1 MSEKKKKKTYTELA
15 NEWLLLDLLFLKI
28 PANGVI
34 LPLSLGHPLGRRP
47 LWLSPS
53 GVGVGFNNLLRGA
66 PDTGLLSVIATEV
79 RVLGTHYP
87 MIAASQP
94 VCESPDV
101 ESRCEEQTVSVCG
114 AVRLRP

>member
-1 MSEKKKKKTYTELA
+1 MSEKKKKTYTELA

-28 PANGVI
+28 PANGV
-34 LPLSLGHPLGRRP
+34 LLSHSLGQPLGRRP

-94 VCESPDV
+94 VRESPDV

>member
-1 MSEKKKKKTYTELA
+1 MSEKKKKTYTELA

-34 LPLSLGHPLGRRP
+34 LSLSLGQPLGRRP

-94 VCESPDV
+94 VRESPDV